1 MDESTK
7 HGRRIDEQLKHEE
20 AGDRAEERLRNQGPT
35 EDDHDLPS
43 EGARHDLDDVVDLSG
58 VEERSD
64 IARFLDPARFP
75 GTREDVI
82 FMAREHHAPDHVLET
97 LSELPD
103 GDSTYANMQQVWEA
117 LGGTAEERF

>member
-7 HGRRIDEQLKHEE
+7 HSPRIDEQLKHEE
-20 AGDRAEERLRNQGPT
+20 GGDRAEERLRNQGPT
-35 EDDHDLPS
+35 EDEHLPS

-64 IARFLDPARFP
+64 IARFLEPSRFP
-75 GTREDVI
+75 ASREDLI
-82 FMAREHHAPDHVLET
+82 DAAREHFAPVHVLET
-97 LSELPD
+97 LSELPE
-103 GDSTYANMQQVWEA
+103 DSTAYGNVQQVWEA

>member
-7 HGRRIDEQLKHEE
+7 HGWRIDEQLKHEE
-20 AGDRAEERLRNQGPT
+20 AGERAEERFRSQGPT
-35 EDDHDLPS
+35 EDEHLPS

-64 IARFLDPARFP
+64 IARFLDPSRFP
-75 GTREDVI
+75 GSREDL
-82 FMAREHHAPDHVLET
+82 FTAAREHHAPDHVLET
-97 LSELPD
+97 LDELPD
-103 GDSTYANMQQVWEA
+103 DDTVYANVQQVWEA

>member
-20 AGDRAEERLRNQGPT
+20 AGDHAEERLRNQGPT
-35 EDDHDLPS
+35 EDEHLPS

-64 IARFLDPARFP
+64 IARFLEPSRFP
-75 GTREDVI
+75 ASRDDLIDV
-82 FMAREHHAPDHVLET
+82 AREHFAPVHVLDA
-97 LSELPD
+97 LSELPED
-103 GDSTYANMQQVWEA
+103 ATAYANVQQVWEA

>member
-7 HGRRIDEQLKHEE
+7 HSPRIDEQLKHEE

-35 EDDHDLPS
+35 EDEHLPS

-64 IARFLDPARFP
+64 IARFLEPSRFP
-75 GTREDVI
+75 GTRVDLL
-82 FMAREHHAPDHVLET
+82 AAAQEHHAPVHVIET
-97 LSELPD
+97 LNELPED
-103 GDSTYANMQQVWEA
+103 DALYANVQQVWEA

>member
-7 HGRRIDEQLKHEE
+7 HSPRVDEQLKHEE
-20 AGDRAEERLRNQGPT
+20 AGDHAEERLRNQGPT
-35 EDDHDLPS
+35 EDDHLPP

-64 IARFLDPARFP
+64 IARFLEPSGFP
-75 GTREDVI
+75 GTRADLVSAAED
-82 FMAREHHAPDHVLET
+82 HHAPVHVLET
-97 LSELPD
+97 LNELPD
-103 GDSTYANMQQVWEA
+103 DDTAYENVQQVWEA

>member
-7 HGRRIDEQLKHEE
+7 HSPRIDEQLKHEE

-35 EDDHDLPS
+35 EDEHLPP

-64 IARFLDPARFP
+64 IARFLDPSRFP
-75 GTREDVI
+75 ATRETLLL
-82 FMAREHHAPDHVLET
+82 MAREHFAPDHVLET

-103 GDSTYANMQQVWEA
+103 DDAEYGNVQQVWEG

>member
-7 HGRRIDEQLKHEE
+7 HSPRIDEQLKHEE

-35 EDDHDLPS
+35 EDEHLVP

-64 IARFLDPARFP
+64 IARFLEPGRFP
-75 GTREDVI
+75 ATREDLLAG
-82 FMAREHHAPDHVLET
+82 AREQFAPDHVLET
-97 LSELPD
+97 LNELPE
-103 GDSTYANMQQVWEA
+103 GEASYSNVQQVWEA
-117 LGGTAEERF
+117 LGGSAEERF